1 MKKVSIMSYCKM
13 KSIVKV
19 SVIARMLAG
28 LSACASQSSLQTDA
42 IKLGNS
48 RELFSLSDFVEPI
61 KFISLES
68 SDSCMIRFVR
78 KVIQTHDGYI
88 ILGDMQGGSIAAFS
102 DDGKFRH
109 YFGRIGQGPGEYTF
123 VDDIALSP
131 SHDSLLVC
139 VPNAYVYT
147 YSLDGV
153 FGRKITADEYIPLT
167 SIATNSENIAM
178 CATSIAKGFNR
189 FHLYSPQMKLKFDGI
204 PSGKGFPIPFGKEIY
219 MNDKAAY
226 FLDWYENVLYEISTS
241 ENVVNRTWEL
251 SMPNDVA
258 SHNIHDFMS
267 FNDKFLEVGY
277 VEDWC
282 ISQGNFIAEY
292 LVDGIPYIFI
302 YDLENNSVKKHGKHL
317 GQLLELFPADKD
329 GYFISVITYD
339 GYEYFKENLPPGVD
353 LPPFDNEKTDVI
365 LMLWRVKI

>member
-1 MKKVSIMSYCKM
+1 MKRFVN
-13 KSIVKV
+13 V
-19 SVIARMLAG
+19 SVIALILAG
-28 LSACASQSSLQTDA
+28 LCACASQSSLQTDA

-78 KVIQTHDGYI
+78 KVIQTGDGYI
-88 ILGDMQGGSIAAFS
+88 ILGDMPGGSIAAFS

-131 SHDSLLVC
+131 SRDSLLVC
-139 VPNAYVYT
+139 VPNACVYT

-167 SIATNSENIAM
+167 RIATNSENIAM

-189 FHLYSPQMKLKFDGI
+189 FYLYSPQMKLKFEGI
-204 PSGKGFPIPFGKEIY
+204 PNGNGFHFGKDIY

-226 FLDWYENVLYEISTS
+226 FFDWYENVLYEISTS
-241 ENVVNRTWEL
+241 ENVVSRTWEL
-251 SMPNDVA
+251 SMPNNVA
-258 SHNIHDFMS
+258 SHNINDFMS

-277 VEDWC
+277 VEDWG

-302 YDLENNSVKKHGKHL
+302 YDLENNSAKKHGKYL
-317 GQLLELFPADKD
+317 GQILELFPANND

-339 GYEYFKENLPPGVD
+339 AYEFFKDNLLAGAG
-353 LPPFDNEKTDVI
+353 LPPFDEEKTDVI